1 MQSSVVRRVIAR
13 AVTAVAI
20 LSLAGPAAGQDAGA
34 PSAVASTDAT
44 PPPAPSDPRTAQV
57 RALLAETLDV
67 AVAPQALFDVT
78 LDDEAALQIEAARVR
93 AFLRAADEAARPL
106 EPPPRSRARRAAP
119 ADATDA
125 GGLRS
130 ELTALDPALWRQ
142 RVALDRARLEF
153 FDLSAER
160 RTELLQAH
168 AARQAAAQPRE
179 TDEERRAREAEAERA
194 RALEA
199 ARAARSEAERVVAEE
214 QARLIGLDTR
224 IRGLRDEFQ
233 RARDDIGVRR
243 DTVLGWQRRVRDAK
257 ASGSSDAD
265 ATYDALRRAL
275 RAARDDLSTALDALN
290 DDASVV
296 PSLGSDPLVN
306 VPPDIPAEAA
316 RERRSAVDR
325 AIVEARRDEQALREE
340 RASALLEEISTLNR
354 ERLGLL
360 PALSVAKRDAIT
372 GFTAPGW
379 DQARSEAR
387 HLSLILRYHQHAA
400 MAWVQTVRAGG
411 SAGVSAW
418 RTTAVLLPLLL
429 VIAAFVWGRRKTQAL
444 LRWGDSRLAA
454 DDRAE
459 RRSTPSVGRRAVRLL
474 LKTHRPLEWILFF
487 LAASWLLPA
496 GAKSLLEVQLLT
508 SMITWTVA
516 GSLVVN
522 LVNAFAAGNVGSFL
536 PLEESEP
543 GKLRLRSLRLVGR
556 TFIVFALIL
565 VLSTRLVGEG
575 TIYSWVFSTCWYAA
589 IPVFLLLVKWWRST
603 VFERLERLRKKTPA
617 QTWILA
623 NRSGW
628 KSFGAAMV
636 GAVQLFATGTIKL
649 GRSWLSGFEL
659 ARRIHAYLFKREIER
674 IGEGQAHAELA
685 ALSGEAFEK
694 LDPEMSFD
702 RWLHCP
708 ADAVRDALSKRA
720 QGRRGGLVVVVAPRG
735 LGKSSLLR
743 AIAQAVPGAKVLDC
757 RAETSIAELGAEVDS
772 APSIFLIDDAHTI
785 VEPRIGGLAKF
796 DEAIAFARERSD
808 KTTWVFS
815 IDASVWPLLKRA
827 RDARPLF
834 DETYVLSP
842 WDEIQLGALL
852 ANRCEAAGI
861 VPQYDGLIDRLPPGA
876 DEIDRQDAL
885 KAKRT
890 GYERMLWDHVG
901 GNPGL
906 ALEAWRVSLGRD
918 EAGAVHVRP
927 LHVPDITRL
936 ERLPDSSLFVLRAVL
951 QLAPT
956 SVESVAQATRLRPEE
971 VLQDL
976 RFGTAQGFYEDRSG
990 SVRIAW
996 PWLRAVSRH
1005 LERRQLLV
1013 SP

>member
-1 MQSSVVRRVIAR
+1 MLSSNVRHVIAR
-13 AVTAVAI
+13 AVAAAAI
-20 LSLAGPAAGQDAGA
+20 LLLAGPAASQDAGA
-34 PSAVASTDAT
+34 PVASTTSDAAS
-44 PPPAPSDPRTAQV
+44 PAVSSDPRTAQV
-57 RALLAETLDV
+57 RALLAGNLDV
-67 AVAPQALFDVT
+67 AVAPQALFDVA
-78 LDDEAALQIEAARVR
+78 LDDEAALQIEAVRVR
-93 AFLRAADEAARPL
+93 AFLRAADEAARPA
-106 EPPPRSRARRAAP
+106 EPAARSRGRRSTVEAP
-119 ADATDA
+119 DA
-125 GGLRS
+125 GSLRS
-130 ELTALDPALWRQ
+130 ELAALDPALLRE
-142 RVALDRARLEF
+142 RVELDRARLEF
-153 FDLSAER
+153 YELSAAR
-160 RTELLQAH
+160 RAELLQAH
-168 AARQAAAQPRE
+168 TARQQAAQPRE

-214 QARLIGLDTR
+214 LARLIALETR
-224 IRGLRDEFQ
+224 IRGIRDEFQ
-233 RARDDIGVRR
+233 RTRDAIAVRR
-243 DTVLGWQRRVRDAK
+243 DTVLGWQRRARDAK
-257 ASGSSDAD
+257 SSGSSDAD
-265 ATYDALRRAL
+265 ATYDALRRTL
-275 RAARDDLSTALDALN
+275 RAARDDLSAALDALN

-296 PSLGSDPLVN
+296 PSLGSDPLVD
-306 VPPDIPAEAA
+306 VPPDIPSEAA
-316 RERRSAVDR
+316 RERRATVER
-325 AIVEARRDEQALREE
+325 AIAEARRDERALRDE
-340 RASALLEEISTLNR
+340 RASALLEEINTLNR

-360 PALSVAKRDAIT
+360 PALSAAKRDAIT
-372 GFTAPGW
+372 GFTSAGW

-400 MAWVQTVRAGG
+400 LAWVQTVRTGG
-411 SAGVSAW
+411 SGGVSAW

-429 VIAAFVWGRRKTQAL
+429 VVGVFFWGRRKTQAL

-459 RRSTPSVGRRAVRLL
+459 RRSTPSLGRRVVRLL
-474 LKTHRPLEWILFF
+474 LKIHRPLEWILFF
-487 LAASWLLPA
+487 LALSWLLPA
-496 GAKSLLEVQLLT
+496 GARSLLEVQLLS
-508 SMITWTVA
+508 SMVTWTLA

-522 LVNAFAAGNVGSFL
+522 VVNAVAAGSAGSLL

-556 TFIVFALIL
+556 TVIVFALIL

-575 TIYSWVFSTCWYAA
+575 TIYSWVFSTCWFAA

-603 VFERLERLRKKTPA
+603 VFERLERLRKKTA
-617 QTWILA
+617 LQKWILA

-636 GAVQLFATGTIKL
+636 GAVQLFATGAIKL

-674 IGEGQAHAELA
+674 IGEGRAHDELA
-685 ALSGEAFEK
+685 PLAGEAFEK
-694 LDPEMSFD
+694 LDPERPFG
-702 RWLHCP
+702 RWLQCP
-708 ADAVRDALSKRA
+708 ADAVRDAVSLRA
-720 QGRRGGLVVVVAPRG
+720 QERRGALVVVVAPRG
-735 LGKSSLLR
+735 MGKSSLLR
-743 AIAQAVPGAKVLDC
+743 AIAERTAGGKVLGC
-757 RAETSIAELGAEVDS
+757 RAETTVADLGAAVDS
-772 APSIFLIDDAHTI
+772 APSIILLDDAHTLI
-785 VEPRIGGLAKF
+785 EPRIGGLAKF
-796 DEAIAFARERSD
+796 DEAVAFARAHSE
-808 KTTWVFS
+808 KTAWVFS

-834 DETYVLSP
+834 DETYVLAP
-842 WDEIQLGALL
+842 WNEAQLGALL
-852 ANRCEAAGI
+852 SDRDEAAGI
-861 VPQYDGLIDRLPPGA
+861 APQYDGLLDRLPPGA

-885 KAKRT
+885 QAKRT

-906 ALEAWRVSLGRD
+906 ALEAWRVSLGQDDTGLVR
-918 EAGAVHVRP
+918 VRP
-927 LHVPDITRL
+927 LQVPDITKL

-976 RFGTAQGFYEDRSG
+976 RFGKAQGFYEDRSG

-996 PWLRAVSRH
+996 PWLRAVSRL

>member
-1 MQSSVVRRVIAR
+1 MQSSIVRRVIAR
-13 AVTAVAI
+13 AVAAAAI
-20 LSLAGPAAGQDAGA
+20 LLLAGPAASQDAGA
-34 PSAVASTDAT
+34 PVASASSDAAL
-44 PPPAPSDPRTAQV
+44 PAAPSDPRTAQV
-57 RALLAETLDV
+57 RALLAGTLDV
-67 AVAPQALFDVT
+67 AVAPQALFDVA

-93 AFLRAADEAARPL
+93 AFLRAADEAARPA
-106 EPPPRSRARRAAP
+106 EPPARSRGRRATVEAP
-119 ADATDA
+119 DA
-125 GGLRS
+125 GSLRTD
-130 ELTALDPALWRQ
+130 LAALDPTLFRE
-142 RVALDRARLEF
+142 RVELDRARLEF
-153 FDLSAER
+153 YELSAER
-160 RTELLQAH
+160 RAELLQAH
-168 AARQAAAQPRE
+168 ATRQEAAQPRE
-179 TDEERRAREAEAERA
+179 TEEERRAREAEAERA

-214 QARLIGLDTR
+214 LARLIALETR
-224 IRGLRDEFQ
+224 VRGLRDEFQ
-233 RARDDIGVRR
+233 RTRDAIAVRR

-257 ASGSSDAD
+257 SSGSSDAD

-275 RAARDDLSTALDALN
+275 RAARDDLASALDALN
-290 DDASVV
+290 DDASAI
-296 PSLGSDPLVN
+296 PSLGPDPLVD
-306 VPPDIPAEAA
+306 VPPDIPADAA
-316 RERRSAVDR
+316 RERRTAVDR
-325 AIVEARRDEQALREE
+325 AIADARRDEQALREE
-340 RASALLEEISTLNR
+340 RASALLEEINTLNR

-360 PALSVAKRDAIT
+360 PALSAAKRDAVT
-372 GFTAPGW
+372 GFTSSGW

-400 MAWVQTVRAGG
+400 LAWLQTVRTGG

-429 VIAAFVWGRRKTQAL
+429 VVGVFVWGRRKTQAL
-444 LRWGDSRLAA
+444 LRWGDSRIAA

-459 RRSTPSVGRRAVRLL
+459 RRSTPSLGRRAVRLL
-474 LKTHRPLEWILFF
+474 LKIHRPLEWILFF
-487 LAASWLLPA
+487 LALSWLLPA
-496 GAKSLLEVQLLT
+496 GARSLLEVQLLS
-508 SMITWTVA
+508 SMVTWTLA

-522 LVNAFAAGNVGSFL
+522 VVNAVAAGSTGALL

-556 TFIVFALIL
+556 TVIVFALIL

-575 TIYSWVFSTCWYAA
+575 TIYSWVFSTCWFAA
-589 IPVFLLLVKWWRST
+589 IPVFLLLVKWWRTT
-603 VFERLERLRKKTPA
+603 VFERLERLRKKTPL
-617 QTWILA
+617 QKWILA

-636 GAVQLFATGTIKL
+636 GAVQLFATGAVKL

-674 IGEGQAHAELA
+674 IGEGHAHAELTPLA
-685 ALSGEAFEK
+685 GEAFEK
-694 LDPEMSFD
+694 LDPERPFG

-708 ADAVRDALSKRA
+708 ADAVRDAVSLRA
-720 QGRRGGLVVVVAPRG
+720 QDRRGALVVVVAPRG
-735 LGKSSLLR
+735 MGKSSLLR
-743 AIAQAVPGAKVLDC
+743 AIAEQSPGAKVLGC
-757 RAETSIAELGAEVDS
+757 RAETSVADLGAAAEA
-772 APSIFLIDDAHTI
+772 APSILLLDDAHTLI
-785 VEPRIGGLAKF
+785 EPRIGGLAKF
-796 DEAIAFARERSD
+796 DEAVAFARAHSEE
-808 KTTWVFS
+808 TTWVFS

-842 WDEIQLGALL
+842 WAEAQLGALL
-852 ANRCEAAGI
+852 ADRDEAAEI
-861 VPQYDGLIDRLPPGA
+861 VPQYDGLLDRLPPGA

-885 KAKRT
+885 TAKRT

-918 EAGAVHVRP
+918 EEGGVHVRP
-927 LHVPDITRL
+927 LQVPDITKL

-976 RFGTAQGFYEDRSG
+976 RFGKAQGFYEDRSG

-996 PWLRAVSRH
+996 PWLRAVSRL